1 MELQTFD
8 ISDNPQI
15 GEECVPMIWKM
26 LKDRDV
32 EMEYIDISG
41 CSIPDEG
48 ISKLMRAR
56 IQ

>member
-1 MELQTFD
+1 
-8 ISDNPQI
+8 
-15 GEECVPMIWKM
+15 MIWKM

-48 ISKLMRAR
+48 ISKLMRPHT
-56 IQ
+56 ID